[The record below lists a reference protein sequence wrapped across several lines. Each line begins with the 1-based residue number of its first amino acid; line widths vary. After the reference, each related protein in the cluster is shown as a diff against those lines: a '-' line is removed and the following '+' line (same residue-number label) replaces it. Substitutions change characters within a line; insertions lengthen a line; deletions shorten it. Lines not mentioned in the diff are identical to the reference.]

1 MLGINQTKLMTISN
15 SLVQAHQE
23 AGRFFIV
30 DGVKSFVR
38 DTGQG
43 EAVVCMHGVP
53 SSSFL
58 YRKILPALAE
68 SGFRGISFDLPGL
81 GLSDRPDDFDY
92 SWTGLGKWSVKATEA
107 LGLDKFHLVIHDVG
121 GPVGLEML
129 AAYPERI
136 LSLTILNTLIVN
148 VGTFKKPMVMR
159 PFEWKGAGELYLKT
173 LVPALFQQLM
183 YVQGVQ
189 DKSAF
194 GFQEAQAY
202 TQLLKYQDNGKAFL
216 KIMRS
221 FEPTPVKEQ
230 LYTKAIQK
238 LTVPKQVVW
247 GAKDTALTL
256 KDFGYPIRDVLN
268 IKRFFEINGKHF
280 LQEDC
285 AEEIVEKIVE
295 MNRPQISMK
304 Y

>member
-1 MLGINQTKLMTISN
+1 MTISN
-15 SLVQAHQE
+15 SLIQAHQQ
-23 AGRFFIV
+23 AGRFFTA
-30 DGVKSFVR
+30 DGVKSFMR

-92 SWTGLGKWSVKATEA
+92 SWTGLGKWSVQATEA

-230 LYTKAIQK
+230 LYTKVIQK